1 MSTCIKKVNKKI
13 VGGFVFILKATK
25 CLVILTKNKT
35 LILWKCICITKAF
48 VVFFFFLNFV
58 SVKIETELVEEKEKY
73 EYKLCRRKLIVEGK

>member
-48 VVFFFFLNFV
+48 VFFFFNFV

>member
-48 VVFFFFLNFV
+48 VFFFLNFV